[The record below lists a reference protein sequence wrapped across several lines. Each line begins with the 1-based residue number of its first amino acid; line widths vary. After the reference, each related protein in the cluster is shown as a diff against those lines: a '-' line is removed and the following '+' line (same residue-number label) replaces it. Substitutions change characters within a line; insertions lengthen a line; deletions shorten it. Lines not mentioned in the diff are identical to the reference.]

1 MKAKKQQNS
10 PWPMRSPMSRSFV
23 EVLSEINHGNVVDDL
38 TSRLA
43 SVVEGVIA
51 TDKKGALTLTVEVT
65 PNGDGSVQVV
75 AKIKAVIPDPTRGT
89 TIMFVQEDNS
99 LGRNDPRQGRLDLDR
114 PSLAPVRLHKD

>member
-1 MKAKKQQNS
+1 MA
-10 PWPMRSPMSRSFV
+10 RSFV

-43 SVVEGVIA
+43 GVVEGVMA
-51 TDKKGALTLTVEVT
+51 TDKKGSLTLTIEVT

-75 AKIKAVIPDPTRGT
+75 AKIKAVIPDPARGT
-89 TIMFVQEDNS
+89 TIMFVQDDNS

-114 PSLAPVRLHKD
+114 PSLASVRLHKD

>member
-1 MKAKKQQNS
+1 MA
-10 PWPMRSPMSRSFV
+10 RSFV

-43 SVVEGVIA
+43 AVVAGVTA

-75 AKIKAVIPDPTRGT
+75 AKIKTVIPDPTRGT

-99 LGRNDPRQGRLDLDR
+99 LGRDDPKQGKLDLDR
-114 PSLAPVRLHKD
+114 PSLASIRLHKDK